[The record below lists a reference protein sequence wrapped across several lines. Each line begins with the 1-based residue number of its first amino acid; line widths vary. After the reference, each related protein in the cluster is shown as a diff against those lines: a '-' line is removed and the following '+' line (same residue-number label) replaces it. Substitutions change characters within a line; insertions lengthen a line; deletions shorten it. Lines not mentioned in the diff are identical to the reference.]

1 MDLEKINNEYLQ
13 FKKDL
18 QDVKNEKEKIAKQLG
33 IYKNDIIILQASKA
47 NAELNNDTSRVNALE
62 SALEQKKQ
70 ELEKIHKELVEKK
83 AKMVEIQVQIEDRVG
98 QVRNNPDLKSHLDA
112 ALTKRYT
119 RSIKRINDEKT
130 AAVSKKENFIKLDD
144 LAEKHQSVKKNLIGM
159 TNAQKEIKALNEE
172 LNKLKNPAVGG
183 LVSYKDSARAAEI
196 TTKLLPIARGKYDKN
211 KDLLTKYA
219 KTQNL
224 DIKEA
229 ELLELTGALAL
240 NKGNINIKG
249 TIEKQVQ
256 GINKQIKGYNKQIL
270 NLSNAVSTIDK
281 TAVQRA
287 GVQVENNTVSTPV
300 KTGFFSKLF
309 AKFKDWRNRSSQ
321 KALNAAEPVVQQT
334 VAPTTPANVNKKN
347 EFAASLKYDIVKDEL
362 AKREKEGIKEG
373 KEQRKQPENDIDRD

>member
-18 QDVKNEKEKIAKQLG
+18 QDVKNEKEKIAKQLS

>member
-18 QDVKNEKEKIAKQLG
+18 QDVKNEKEKIAKQLS

-183 LVSYKDSARAAEI
+183 LVSYKDPARAAEI

-334 VAPTTPANVNKKN
+334 VAPATPANVNKKN

-362 AKREKEGIKEG
+362 AKREKEGIKAG

>member
-1 MDLEKINNEYLQ
+1 MDLEKLNNEYLQ

-18 QDVKNEKEKIAKQLG
+18 ETVKNEKDTISKQ
-33 IYKNDIIILQASKA
+33 ISKA
-47 NAELNNDTSRVNALE
+47 KNELAIFKAIKDNAEIDGDLVKV
-62 SALEQKKQ
+62 QKYEAAIETKKKDI
-70 ELEKIHKELVEKK
+70 EAIHKQLVEKK

-98 QVRNNPDLKSHLDA
+98 QVRNNPELKSHLDA

-119 RSIKRINDEKT
+119 RSIKKINDEKT
-130 AAVSKKENFIKLDD
+130 AAVSKKENFIKLDY

-172 LNKLKNPAVGG
+172 LNNLKNPAIGG
-183 LVSYKDSARAAEI
+183 LVSYKDPARATEI
-196 TTKLLPIARGKYDKN
+196 MTKCLPMARGKYDKN
-211 KDLLTKYA
+211 KDLLIKYA

-224 DIKEA
+224 DIKDA

-270 NLSNAVSTIDK
+270 NLSNAVSAIDK

-321 KALNAAEPVVQQT
+321 KALNAAEPATQQT
-334 VAPTTPANVNKKN
+334 VAPATPVNNNKKN
-347 EFAASLKYDIVKDEL
+347 EFAASLKYDIVKDEFD
-362 AKREKEGIKEG
+362 KREKDGIKAG
-373 KEQRKQPENDIDRD
+373 KDQRKQNDIDLDRN